1 MLETVA
7 WVVFLV
13 GLGACLPIL
22 GIALAFLVDSLTD
35 KNK

>member
-7 WVVFLV
+7 WVVVLM

-22 GIALAFLVDSLTD
+22 GIALAFLIDSLMD
-35 KNK
+35 KDK